1 MKKPNTMAVSTI
13 VILAGSLL
21 ILPSIPQF
29 ASAQYG
35 APPPEMQGGSAA
47 PPEGETTGAPTAP
60 AGVEEQLELAKESVS
75 NAKQTGAYGS
85 GTAMLGSN
93 ISETVIFIGIL
104 AAIFGG
110 VAGAFFYRSRVAA
123 KKAAA

>member
-21 ILPSIPQF
+21 ILPSILQF

-35 APPPEMQGGSAA
+35 GGS
-47 PPEGETTGAPTAP
+47 ETTPGTI
-60 AGVEEQLELAKESVS
+60 EEQLELAKQKIS
-75 NAKQTGAYGS
+75 NAQQAGAYGS

-93 ISETVIFIGIL
+93 ISETVIFIAIL
-104 AAIFGG
+104 VVIFGA
-110 VAGAFFYRSRVAA
+110 VAGMFFYRSRTAR
-123 KKAAA
+123 KAAA